1 VGREYAILISA
12 GSEVLWFF
20 FFPQHFSPHLGI
32 LSALIYSPPVL
43 RWALLTGSAFIVAW
57 ALVAALPLLAAL
69 LLWSPPWPAVAASVL
84 GHRLSRSSPHH
95 PSSPSLIFAYKVNI
109 SIRNIQTHICRLGN
123 RFWVYAID
131 CALNL

>member
-69 LLWSPPWPAVAASVL
+69 LLWSLP
-84 GHRLSRSSPHH
+84 
-95 PSSPSLIFAYKVNI
+95 PSLVIA
-109 SIRNIQTHICRLGN
+109 
-123 RFWVYAID
+123 
-131 CALNL
+131 